1 MLWLHSLAHSR
12 WLEAE
17 ADRTFEFGRNAAV
30 PTGFG
35 WLSNEGQPRAGV
47 DTQLWITR
55 DLKSTRLNSSHVAIS
70 YAVVC
75 FRKKRRKGI
84 EVHQK
89 TSHPQ
94 HWATTMK

>member
-47 DTQLWITR
+47 DTQLWITSR
-55 DLKSTRLNSSHVAIS
+55 MVHVYSLAHLLGRPGSGLLADHGIDALNGP
-70 YAVVC
+70 
-75 FRKKRRKGI
+75 FWD
-84 EVHQK
+84 EVH
-89 TSHPQ
+89 
-94 HWATTMK
+94 